1 MVQKYQNEISP
12 IFYYGKS
19 PKTNEKD
26 LKIPILQPPD
36 WKHPYW
42 MFLYILYTVCLNIH
56 ISLQN
61 IMNVLDPIKSVQLK
75 LRIYKQFC
83 NKPLYLKTLCN
94 SAKINLNIH
103 YIEWKNFWS
112 SRSCTQHYR

>member
-1 MVQKYQNEISP
+1 MK
-12 IFYYGKS
+12 
-19 PKTNEKD
+19 
-26 LKIPILQPPD
+26 
-36 WKHPYW
+36 
-42 MFLYILYTVCLNIH
+42 LYSVHCLNIH

-103 YIEWKNFWS
+103 WIERKTFWS